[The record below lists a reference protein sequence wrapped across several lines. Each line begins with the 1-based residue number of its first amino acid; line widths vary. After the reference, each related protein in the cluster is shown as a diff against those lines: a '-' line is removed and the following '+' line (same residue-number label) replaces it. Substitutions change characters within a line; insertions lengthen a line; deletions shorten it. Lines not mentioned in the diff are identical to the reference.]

1 LILQSFSKATTMTTV
16 TLQQIEARQSE
27 LLDLIARFKAQPA
40 PQGARVQ
47 IPAADIQLAHGERYA
62 GLVLSEDGTPQHH
75 LVLLPQDGDDMTWA
89 DATAWATQAGGAL
102 PTRQEQALLFANC
115 KAQFQPT
122 WYWSGEPHENGSSA
136 WDQYFSFGTQSNGH
150 KDGTCRARA
159 VRRLAA

>member
-1 LILQSFSKATTMTTV
+1 LILQSFSKATTMTAV

-47 IPAADIQLAHGERYA
+47 IPAADIELAHGERYA
-62 GLVLSEDGTPQHH
+62 GLVLGEDGTPQHH
-75 LVLLPQDGDDMTWA
+75 LVLLTDDGDDMTWA
-89 DATAWATQAGGAL
+89 DAVAWATQAGGAL

-122 WYWSGEPHENGSSA
+122 WYWSGEPHENGSYA
-136 WDQYFSFGTQSNGH
+136 WGQDFDNGAQSTNH
-150 KDGTCRARA
+150 KDDTCQARA
-159 VRRLAA
+159 VRRLVA